1 MSSKIQSGKMNN
13 GRAWIVLAAVSLVG
27 LVAFQSYKKQPVDVK
42 HAQDSTSIQTIP
54 ATAVKTAAVKG
65 VGVTQTP
72 AAGVDRAAAH
82 KDVSAASN
90 GGAAV
95 ARSAG
100 NRQTA
105 SNVSSGSALMLQSV
119 RASRDRVRK
128 LASAQRSGMTMKQR
142 NAQLNYQVISTRRS
156 LDLARNQ
163 LRQIQQRKTVQ
174 KPGSQQLKKAGSSR
188 FASIPALKS
197 RIKQLQQRLS
207 ARQAALRQSRQQLAM
222 ISRYPGGPSPDA
234 MPAGMAHHSHHR
246 F

>member
-1 MSSKIQSGKMNN
+1 MSSKIQNGKNY
-13 GRAWIVLAAVSLVG
+13 GRAWIVLAAVFLVG
-27 LVAFQSYKKQPVDVK
+27 LVAFQSYRTQPVDVN
-42 HAQDSTSIQTIP
+42 HAEDSTSIQTKP
-54 ATAVKTAAVKG
+54 ATAVKG

-82 KDVSAASN
+82 QDVSAASN

-95 ARSAG
+95 GRSVD

-105 SNVSSGSALMLQSV
+105 VNVSSGSALMLQSV
-119 RASRDRVRK
+119 RASRERVRK
-128 LASAQRSGMTMKQR
+128 LASAQRTGVTMKQR
-142 NAQLNYQVISTRRS
+142 NAQLNYQVISIRRS

-163 LRQIQQRKTVQ
+163 LRQLQQSKTVQ
-174 KPGSQQLKKAGSSR
+174 KAGSQQLKSAGSSR
-188 FASIPALKS
+188 FASISALKS

-222 ISRYPGGPSPDA
+222 VSRYPGGPSPDA
-234 MPAGMAHHSHHR
+234 MPSGMSHYLHHR